1 MKQEK
6 APYSPTPGDYDTEKL
21 TDLHSPNTKPSHYA
35 RNIQHALDSSTN
47 SNDRYNSSTRSI
59 EREKASD
66 PTKRI
71 PTLIKYSDMNK
82 DSDEFEYKGE
92 I

>member
-6 APYSPTPGDYDTEKL
+6 MPYSPTPGDYDTEKL

-35 RNIQHALDSSTN
+35 RNIQHAVSSSTN
-47 SNDRYNSSTRSI
+47 SKDSYNSSNRSI
-59 EREKASD
+59 ERERTSD

-71 PTLIKYSDMNK
+71 PTLIKYSDMNN
-82 DSDEFEYKGE
+82 DSDEIEYKGE